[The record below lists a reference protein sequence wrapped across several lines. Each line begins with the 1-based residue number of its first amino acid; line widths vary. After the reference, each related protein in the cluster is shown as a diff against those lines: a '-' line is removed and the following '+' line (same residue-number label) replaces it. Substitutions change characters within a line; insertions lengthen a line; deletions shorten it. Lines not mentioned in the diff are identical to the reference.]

1 MIFVGKGLI
10 FMGPAGVG
18 KTSLWQ
24 AFADYLEKSRRL
36 TVRRVNLDP
45 GSRVVYPKI
54 DYDITSDISSQKLMK
69 AQKLGPNGAILEACR
84 QMSARRDQIIKKILP
99 NNDQEVDFLLIDTP
113 GQLDSFVLQ
122 PHGASF
128 FNELN
133 KILSL
138 SAIYLYDASALSD
151 PVNIPAQLFLYVAAT
166 FQLQFEMTPC
176 LSKADL
182 VDVEQVIPL
191 LQDSQKLIQIVD
203 ASEHGVL
210 SDFASQSLDVL
221 SHFRLP
227 VRIVPVSVR
236 ENHVT
241 GLEDLFGIL
250 EESGCSCG
258 DRQ

>member
-1 MIFVGKGLI
+1 
-10 FMGPAGVG
+10 MGPAGVG

-24 AFADYLEKSRRL
+24 AFADYLEKSRGL

-45 GSRVVYPKI
+45 GSHVVYTNV

-69 AQKLGPNGAILEACR
+69 TQKLGPNGAILEACR
-84 QMSARRDQIIKKILP
+84 QMSAHRDQIIKKILP
-99 NNDQEVDFLLIDTP
+99 NEDKNVDFLLIDTP
-113 GQLDSFVLQ
+113 GQLDSFILQ

-133 KILSL
+133 KSLSL
-138 SAIYLYDASALSD
+138 AAIYLYDATSLLD
-151 PVNIPAQLFLYVAAT
+151 PVNIPAQLFLNVAAT

-182 VDVEQVIPL
+182 ADVKELLPL
-191 LQDSQKLIQIVD
+191 LQDSQKLIRIID
-203 ASEHGVL
+203 ASKHGVL

-227 VRIVPVSVR
+227 VRIVPVSVL
-236 ENHVT
+236 ENCTT
-241 GLEDLFGIL
+241 GLEDLFGVL
-250 EESGCSCG
+250 EESGCACG
-258 DRQ
+258 DRL